1 MGGVKDEVAAAAAAD
16 PWREFSNA
24 RGARG
29 GALPDID
36 EHGKIGGRRRAEGQR
51 GVVEVVVVGQAASP
65 LQLRALVR
73 HLGPPQLWL
82 TTLAADRSLNSLVEY
97 AQRSYARQIFPL
109 LADKE
114 V

>member
-1 MGGVKDEVAAAAAAD
+1 MDEQGGMEGRG
-16 PWREFSNA
+16 RE
-24 RGARG
+24 G
-29 GALPDID
+29 
-36 EHGKIGGRRRAEGQR
+36 GQR
-51 GVVEVVVVGQAASP
+51 VVVEVVVVGQAASP